1 MADFKKYAD
10 ETMEFVKTIEA
21 DGCRFPG
28 SDEEKAACVKI
39 QNEIKQRT
47 GLDTKTEEF
56 VYAPRAGIAVIN
68 YFGWA
73 GLACIILYY
82 ISAWTAV
89 VAMLGFLGILTFA
102 ACQVLRYTGIFDI
115 FFKQEKAKNIIS
127 EIPPK
132 SGKTDYTIYFGAHY
146 DSSWCWKIAAKVPA
160 LSIVALALGIASILV
175 MFAMCIVRIYTAFNY
190 DASAQM
196 ASLIVPIFCVPCF
209 LLVTQYTSADKTI
222 GSPGAMDNLSGI
234 GINMMMMKYFLDH
247 PEEMPENC
255 KFVNVCFASEEAGL
269 KGSFAYAQ
277 AHKDD
282 PELKNAY
289 FINLDSIADPDH
301 FEAVKGDPFQGTH
314 FDKNMIDLTM
324 EAMKETGRIAN
335 PKTIVNPIG
344 GCDSTPFCKLGVP
357 TLTIAAQNPTQTNYY
372 HTCNDKSDRIDV
384 STFETGFHVVYGL
397 IKKLE
402 AQRKGGVAATE
413 VLPSVEDVF
422 ADIVPA
428 AEAAPEVAPEAN
440 AEDNADGNA

>member
-10 ETMEFVKTIEA
+10 ESMEFVKLIEA

-39 QNEIKQRT
+39 QQQIKERT

-73 GLACIILYY
+73 GLACILLYY
-82 ISAWTAV
+82 ISAWTAL
-89 VAMLGFLGILTFA
+89 VAMLGFLGVLVFA
-102 ACQVLRYTGIFDI
+102 ACQVLRYTSFFDI
-115 FFKQEKAKNIIS
+115 FFKHEKAKNIIS

-160 LSIVALALGIASILV
+160 LSIVALASGIFSLIL
-175 MFAMCIVRIYTAFNY
+175 MFIMCIVRVYTAFNY
-190 DASAQM
+190 DYDAQLACM
-196 ASLIVPIFCVPCF
+196 IIPIFCVPCF

-247 PEEMPENC
+247 PDEVPENC
-255 KFVNVCFASEEAGL
+255 KLVNICFASEEAGL
-269 KGSFAYAQ
+269 KGSFAYAA

-314 FDKNMIDLTM
+314 FDKNMIDLTI
-324 EAMKETGRIAN
+324 EAMRETGRIAN
-335 PKTIVNPIG
+335 PKIIVNPIG
-344 GCDSTPFCKLGVP
+344 GCDSTPMCKLGVP

-372 HTCNDKSDRIDV
+372 HTCNDKSERIDV
-384 STFETGFHVVYGL
+384 STFETGMDVVYRL
-397 IKKLE
+397 IQKLA
-402 AQRKGGVAATE
+402 AQRGGKSSYAATAE
-413 VLPSVEDVF
+413 EASPVAPAVE
-422 ADIVPA
+422 
-428 AEAAPEVAPEAN
+428 EAAPEAVSEAPQ
-440 AEDNADGNA
+440 DGTTGE